1 MESYKYISA
10 DSHLVEPEDL
20 WVTRMDRR
28 FRERAPRTEVRN
40 GETFMMVEGSL
51 EVSLSADVLLA
62 TDEKQRPIL
71 DQSSGGR
78 HEKTRPGGLDP
89 HLRLLDQDVDNIA
102 AEVVYP
108 NWGLYFFATPD
119 PEYQREAMRVYNEY
133 IAEYCGAEGKRLMPV
148 GLLPLKGP
156 IEWAIEEAER
166 CVRLGMSQ
174 VMIAAGV
181 PKRPY
186 HDPHYKPMW
195 DALQS
200 LGLMVAMHAGCYDE
214 PFVDFSYQSVLPQS
228 LIVEGKIVLLERG
241 MVNLISGAIPRDYPR
256 LRFVLVEGGIGWIA
270 PVLRLMDHFWEDH
283 HRWMQPRLVE
293 PPSVYFKRQFW
304 ATFEDDRPGL
314 LTRNLLNPDHL
325 MWGSDYPH
333 SEGTFPYSRQKI
345 AADFAGLPPGETR
358 KLIRDNA
365 ATLYHLA
372 V

>member
-1 MESYKYISA
+1 MQEYKYISA
-10 DSHLVEPEDL
+10 DSHLVEPEEL

-28 FRERAPRTEVRN
+28 FRDRAPRAVMRG
-40 GETFMMVEGSL
+40 GEKFMVVEGSL
-51 EVSLSADVLLA
+51 EVSLTAEVLLA
-62 TDEKQRPIL
+62 TDAKHRPAL
-71 DQSSGGR
+71 DRERGGR
-78 HEKTRPGGLDP
+78 HEHTRPGGLDP
-89 HLRLLDQDVDNIA
+89 HLRLLDQDADNIA

-119 PEYQREAMRVYNEY
+119 PEYQREAMRVYNGY
-133 IAEYCGAEGKRLMPV
+133 IAEYCAAERARLTPI

-156 IEWAIEEAER
+156 IKWAIEEAER
-166 CVRLGMSQ
+166 CARLGMPQ

-186 HDPHYKPMW
+186 HDPHYKPLW

-214 PFVDFSYQSVLPQS
+214 PFVDFTYQSVLPQS

-241 MVNLISGAIPRDYPR
+241 MVNLISGAVPQSYPR

-283 HRWMQPRLVE
+283 HYWMEPRLTE
-293 PPSVYFKRQFW
+293 PPSFYFKRQFW

-314 LTRNLLNPDHL
+314 LTRDLINPDHL

-333 SEGTFPYSRQKI
+333 SEGTFPFSRDRI
-345 AADFAGLPPGETR
+345 AADFAGIEPVQTR
-358 KLIRDNA
+358 KLVRDNA
-365 ATLYHLA
+365 ASLYGLKL
-372 V
+372 